1 MFVIKKIMPMAIAIA
16 LVSPLSVNAA
26 DNQLETQAQKYSY
39 IIGLKV
45 GDLVGDNIDIFA
57 VMLGINDQ
65 LKGYKKRLNTAE
77 IQEVLIEKNRTDA
90 KNKQAQ
96 DKIKAETNAAKGA
109 AFLAKNKTIE
119 GITTL
124 DNGLQYKVVT
134 AGTGES
140 PKLADSVTVHYEGR
154 LINGTVFDS
163 SIKRGKPASFSL
175 KGVVAGFR
183 EALLRMKKGSKWT
196 VYMPS
201 DLAYGSRAV
210 GNQIGP
216 NSTLIF
222 DMELISIAG
231 AKTAA
236 VDPAA
241 AFKAALAAKRKDTV
255 ATKVDPAAEKAHR
268 DAAAAFKAAILKA
281 QQKAAEAAK

>member
-26 DNQLETQAQKYSY
+26 DSQLTTQAQKYSY
-39 IIGLKV
+39 ILGLKAGNAIKSSA
-45 GDLVGDNIDIFA
+45 GDDVDMSAI
-57 VMLGINDQ
+57 MLGISDQ
-65 LKGYKKRLNTAE
+65 LKGHEMRLDTAE
-77 IQEVLIEKNRTDA
+77 MRAVLSAKGLADA
-90 KNKQAQ
+90 KKQQ
-96 DKIKAETNAAKGA
+96 SQGKTNAAAGA
-109 AFLAKNKTIE
+109 AFLAKNKTVE
-119 GITTL
+119 GVTTL
-124 DNGLQYKVVT
+124 DNGLQYKVLT

-140 PKLADSVTVHYEGR
+140 PKLEDSVTVHYEGR

-163 SIKRGKPASFSL
+163 SIKRGKPASFPL

-183 EALLRMKKGSKWT
+183 EALLRMKKGSKWI

-210 GNQIGP
+210 GNKIGS

-222 DMELISIAG
+222 DMELISITA
-231 AKTAA
+231 AKKAA